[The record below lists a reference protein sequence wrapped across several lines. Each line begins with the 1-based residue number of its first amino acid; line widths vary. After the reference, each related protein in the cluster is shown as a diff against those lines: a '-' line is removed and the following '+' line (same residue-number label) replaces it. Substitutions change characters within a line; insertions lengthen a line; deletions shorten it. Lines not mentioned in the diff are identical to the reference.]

1 MDFLR
6 FRKKYNIKVEV
17 EEFTQLVLMHLFPKM
32 LNRRTFNVSSS
43 EVYRELNKLLKK
55 QIGDSSKADLLAKEF
70 TTELPLLQKEL
81 MADANTIAKNDP
93 AASGIDEV
101 IITYPGFLAIC
112 IYRLA
117 HYLANKGVPLIPRI
131 MTEWAH
137 SRTGIDIH
145 PKASIGKEFFI
156 DHGTG
161 VVIGETTTIGSNV
174 KLYQGVTLGALS
186 ANKSDADKKRHPTLE
201 DNIIIYAGA
210 TILGGDT
217 VIGHDSIIGGNVWIT
232 QSVPPN
238 SKIYYQAN
246 VYRDEEAVQMGSVVL
261 KKK

>member
-161 VVIGETTTIGSNV
+161 IVIGETAIIGNRV
-174 KLYQGVTLGALS
+174 KIYQGVTIGALS
-186 ANKSDADKKRHPTLE
+186 VSKELAQTKRHPTIE
-201 DNIIIYAGA
+201 DNVVIYAGS
-210 TILGGDT
+210 TILGGNT
-217 VIGHDSIIGGNVWIT
+217 TIGQNSIIGGNVWLT
-232 QSVPPN
+232 KSVEPN
-238 SKIYYQAN
+238 SL
-246 VYRDEEAVQMGSVVL
+246 VYHESKVIVRERETVSRV
-261 KKK
+261 